1 MTGLFGF
8 LTIHIHIRSI
18 IIIMIIVIIII
29 IVIIMMIIIIIL
41 IVVIIIIIIMTMII
55 IIITIIPIFY
65 FVTDN
70 WQKISPHRTIQN
82 KTNPGL
88 PLILRST
95 NMKPLRPGAYVEN
108 IDENGNYVTPDVAHT
123 AQTRGPH
130 TKISPEDSIIRLISS
145 KIISNGSPK
154 TSINLKKGLKRMRTV
169 SHNDLIPSSSSIS
182 SVVSDGIAAR
192 MITPTLATSTS
203 TSTSLTLS
211 ISRISNIMS
220 DNPLTSFAIEAEALA
235 EADQKVEKEEEKKIA
250 VTRDEHDSKKRKI
263 LILSEAPSIPQIEE
277 SKKIIVST
285 CTCLVDKLR
294 KFKEK

>member
-29 IVIIMMIIIIIL
+29 IVIIMMMIIIIL
-41 IVVIIIIIIMTMII
+41 IVVIIIIIIMTMNI

-203 TSTSLTLS
+203 TSLSLS

-235 EADQKVEKEEEKKIA
+235 EADQKVEEEEEKKIA

-263 LILSEAPSIPQIEE
+263 LTLSEAPSILQIEE